1 MEDDRSFNP
10 CFSMGEKYINML
22 EGNPTL
28 LSNEEVTEMA
38 NVNLFGNPTKLNEK
52 KSLYSVL
59 PGVDP
64 INDLNE
70 YYAVPSHVLACKS
83 WKTAQINATIFSK
96 LLLVKKQT
104 QAAPATYET
113 RH

>member
-1 MEDDRSFNP
+1 MDIMILHRGVIDPSTPASPR
-10 CFSMGEKYINML
+10 GEKYINML

-38 NVNLFGNPTKLNEK
+38 NVDLFGNPTKLNEK

-83 WKTAQINATIFSK
+83 
-96 LLLVKKQT
+96 
-104 QAAPATYET
+104 
-113 RH
+113 